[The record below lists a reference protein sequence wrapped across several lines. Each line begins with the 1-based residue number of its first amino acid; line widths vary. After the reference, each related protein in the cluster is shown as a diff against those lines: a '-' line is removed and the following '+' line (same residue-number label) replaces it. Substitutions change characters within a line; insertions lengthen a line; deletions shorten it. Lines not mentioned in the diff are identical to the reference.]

1 MAAVAR
7 MQPEDTTYWLV
18 REAFGWSVVL
28 QILWRFPAVPQH
40 ADLETFAERLRH
52 SVLNRRLIRART
64 PFARHRWV
72 HADFAPELLVDE
84 DPILVDEVEAWSGTE
99 LYSSPLDPERGPAW
113 RLRGV
118 PIEGGGF
125 VLSLTALH
133 LIADG
138 RTMVTAAAA
147 ALTGAPTDPLAHGPA
162 HGPLSRVA
170 PGPRPSSSDSKPPR
184 RRSGPMITRSWWR
197 VPLGRY
203 LSGSLVIDGPTPSDD
218 DSGYRRAVRRLS
230 DSSPGLLAARGVTR
244 RLGDIALDAADG
256 VGQVGAAGLGIG
268 RAAVAFTRH
277 RGAEAPGGERPTKP
291 QAHVRSPL
299 ARNSWATV
307 SVDAAHWESV
317 AGQHGGTTNTLFIA
331 ILAGALRA
339 SGYGTALKVGVPVS
353 RRAQDDD
360 ARGNATAG
368 VSVLLTEDLTPGGDL
383 GPLRRQCK
391 EAFTRLS
398 AGERAPHVH
407 LLPLVSLLPTGLVV
421 RAATAGSGMPDVVA
435 SNLGDFADEVR
446 CLGGISASAVAFRG
460 IAQGVDPAEP
470 YRFGDGVQSWA
481 MRTGDVWTFSVAA
494 FDEQHF
500 PRPDDLRELL
510 AVELDGWG
518 VEHRM
523 W

>member
-28 QILWRFPAVPQH
+28 QILWRFPAAPER
-40 ADLETFAERLRH
+40 ADLEAFAERLRH
-52 SVLNRRLIRART
+52 SVLNRRLVRART
-64 PFARHRWV
+64 PFARHRWE

-84 DPILVDEVEAWSGTE
+84 GTIPVDDIESWSGTE
-99 LYSSPLDPERGPAW
+99 LHSSPLDPEHGPAW
-113 RLRGV
+113 RLRGT
-118 PIEGGGF
+118 PITDGGF

-138 RTMVTAAAA
+138 RTMVTAATA
-147 ALTGAPTDPLAHGPA
+147 ALTGTPSDPLARPPIHDPS
-162 HGPLSRVA
+162 SRVA
-170 PGPRPSSSDSKPPR
+170 ADGLGPRAA
-184 RRSGPMITRSWWR
+184 
-197 VPLGRY
+197 
-203 LSGSLVIDGPTPSDD
+203 
-218 DSGYRRAVRRLS
+218 RRAVRRLS
-230 DSSPGLLAARGVTR
+230 DSAPGILATRGATR

-256 VGQVGAAGLGIG
+256 VGQVATAGLGIG
-268 RAAVAFTRH
+268 RAAMAFTRH
-277 RGAEAPGGERPTKP
+277 RGSRAPVDERPAKP

-307 SVDAAHWESV
+307 SVEVAHWESV
-317 AGQHGGTTNTLFIA
+317 ARQHGGTTNTLFIA
-331 ILAGALRA
+331 VLAGALRA
-339 SGYGTALKVGVPVS
+339 SGYGTALKIGIPVS
-353 RRAQDDD
+353 RRAEDDD
-360 ARGNATAG
+360 AGGNATAG
-368 VSVLLTEDLTPGGDL
+368 VSVQLIDELIPGGDL

-407 LLPLVSLLPTGLVV
+407 LLPLVALLPTVLVV

-435 SNLGDFADEVR
+435 SNLGDFGDELR
-446 CLGGISASAVAFRG
+446 CLGGVSATAVAFRG

-481 MRTGDVWTFSVAA
+481 IRTGDTWTFSVAA

-500 PRPDDLRELL
+500 PHPDDLRKLL
-510 AVELDGWG
+510 AAELDGWG

>member
-28 QILWRFPAVPQH
+28 QILWRFPAVPER

-52 SVLNRRLIRART
+52 SVLNRRLIRARA

-84 DPILVDEVEAWSGTE
+84 RAILVDDVESWSGTE
-99 LYSSPLDPERGPAW
+99 LYSSPLDPECGPAW

-118 PIEGGGF
+118 PIEDGGF

-147 ALTGAPTDPLAHGPA
+147 ALTGAPTDSLAHGPA
-162 HGPLSRVA
+162 HGPLSHVA
-170 PGPRPSSSDSKPPR
+170 PDSRLSSSDPNPARPR
-184 RRSGPMITRSWWR
+184 SEPMITRNWWR
-197 VPLGRY
+197 VDALG
-203 LSGSLVIDGPTPSDD
+203 L
-218 DSGYRRAVRRLS
+218 RAARQAALRLS
-230 DSSPGLLAARGVTR
+230 DSAPGILAARGATS
-244 RLGDIALDAADG
+244 RLGDIAMDAADG
-256 VGQVGAAGLGIG
+256 VGQVAAAGLGIG
-268 RAAVAFTRH
+268 RAAVAFTRR
-277 RGAEAPGGERPTKP
+277 RGSEAPGDERPAKP

-331 ILAGALRA
+331 VLVGALRA
-339 SGYGTALKVGVPVS
+339 SGYGTTLKVGVPVS
-353 RRAQDDD
+353 RRAEDD

-368 VSVLLTEDLTPGGDL
+368 VSVLLTDDLPPGGDL

-407 LLPLVSLLPTGLVV
+407 LLPLVSLLPTALVV

-435 SNLGDFADEVR
+435 SNLGDFADELR

-500 PRPDDLRELL
+500 PHPDDLRELL
-510 AVELDGWG
+510 AAELDGWG
-518 VEHRM
+518 VEYRM

>member
-1 MAAVAR
+1 MAR

-28 QILWRFPAVPQH
+28 QILWRFPAVPPR

-72 HADFAPELLVDE
+72 HADFAPELLVDQGE
-84 DPILVDEVEAWSGTE
+84 ILVDEVESWSGTE

-113 RLRGV
+113 RLRGT
-118 PIEGGGF
+118 PIADGGF

-147 ALTGAPTDPLAHGPA
+147 ALTGTPTDPLAHSPVDS
-162 HGPLSRVA
+162 P
-170 PGPRPSSSDSKPPR
+170 PPSAAAEDA
-184 RRSGPMITRSWWR
+184 
-197 VPLGRY
+197 
-203 LSGSLVIDGPTPSDD
+203 
-218 DSGYRRAVRRLS
+218 GYRRPVISWSADRLVDAVR
-230 DSSPGLLAARGVTR
+230 DT
-244 RLGDIALDAADG
+244 ALDAVDG
-256 VGQVGAAGLGIG
+256 VGQVAAAGLGIG

-277 RGAEAPGGERPTKP
+277 RGSDAPGDERPATP
-291 QAHVRSPL
+291 RAHVRSPL

-339 SGYGTALKVGVPVS
+339 SGYSTALKVGVPVS
-353 RRAQDDD
+353 RRGQDDD

-368 VSVLLTEDLTPGGDL
+368 VSVLLTEDLPPGGDL

-435 SNLGDFADEVR
+435 SNLGDFADELR

-510 AVELDGWG
+510 AAELDGWG